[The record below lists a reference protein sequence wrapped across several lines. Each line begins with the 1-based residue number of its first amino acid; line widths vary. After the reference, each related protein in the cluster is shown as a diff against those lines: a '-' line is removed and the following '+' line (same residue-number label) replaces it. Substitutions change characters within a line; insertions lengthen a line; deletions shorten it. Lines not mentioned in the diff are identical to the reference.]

1 MKGRRKKG
9 RSVCALSAG
18 LAALLCVLTAG
29 PGPAYGAA
37 GIDTARTDCRID
49 FTLDVDT
56 LKQSGGT
63 GNLESMVPEYN
74 QYYGELAEFLEGGE
88 PGDTD
93 AAEPGAEADQGRRA
107 IRVNLYRIA
116 DVDAGGQYRLL
127 PDYAVSGVLQGLEK
141 ADDSTTA
148 GIWSEWAAE
157 AARMAVG
164 SEGEDGSMQ
173 PPAAGERQPDGTA
186 EITLQDGAAAGA
198 AENLSVG
205 LYLVS
210 VEPVDTGDY
219 RYRFIPYL
227 VSLPNRSYNAEGEEG
242 DQWIYGE
249 EENRIYVGLKP
260 EREDRYGDLIL
271 EKKITAY
278 NETFQGASFVFE
290 VKAVKDDRVV
300 YNDLVSLSFD
310 SYGTQTAIIEKIPA
324 GAEVTV
330 TEIYSGS
337 GYTPAD
343 GSYVKN
349 TIITAE
355 GGTAKVSFENQY
367 DGTWI
372 AVGLVK
378 GLHRV
383 EQLVAGLSGKSSGHI
398 AQLLGVVDVML
409 QHILQHRNGLL
420 ASVGMV
426 MLAGVGVLVGV
437 GIGLA
442 VFVSMGVF
450 VDMLAVGVS
459 VVMIEMSHRS
469 SAS

>member
-1 MKGRRKKG
+1 M
-9 RSVCALSAG
+9 
-18 LAALLCVLTAG
+18 
-29 PGPAYGAA
+29 
-37 GIDTARTDCRID
+37 
-49 FTLDVDT
+49 
-56 LKQSGGT
+56 
-63 GNLESMVPEYN
+63 
-74 QYYGELAEFLEGGE
+74 
-88 PGDTD
+88 
-93 AAEPGAEADQGRRA
+93 
-107 IRVNLYRIA
+107 
-116 DVDAGGQYRLL
+116 
-127 PDYAVSGVLQGLEK
+127 
-141 ADDSTTA
+141 
-148 GIWSEWAAE
+148 
-157 AARMAVG
+157 G

-367 DGTWI
+367 DGTCN
-372 AVGLVK
+372 G
-378 GLHRV
+378 GNP
-383 EQLVAGLSGKSSGHI
+383 
-398 AQLLGVVDVML
+398 GVVNHFVYGKDETGGEEL
-409 QHILQHRNGLL
+409 QWEKREG
-420 ASVGMV
+420 ASHGTVDN
-426 MLAGVGVLVGV
+426 AGK
-437 GIGLA
+437 
-442 VFVSMGVF
+442 
-450 VDMLAVGVS
+450 
-459 VVMIEMSHRS
+459 
-469 SAS
+469 

>member
-29 PGPAYGAA
+29 PGPAYGAV

-93 AAEPGAEADQGRRA
+93 AAEPGTEGGAEADQGRRA

-148 GIWSEWAAE
+148 GMWSEWAAE

-242 DQWIYGE
+242 DQWIYGD

-290 VKAVKDDRVV
+290 VKAAKDDRVV

-367 DGTWI
+367 DGTYN
-372 AVGLVK
+372 G
-378 GLHRV
+378 GNP
-383 EQLVAGLSGKSSGHI
+383 
-398 AQLLGVVDVML
+398 GVVNHFVYGKDETGGEEL
-409 QHILQHRNGLL
+409 QWEKREG
-420 ASVGMV
+420 ASHGTVDN
-426 MLAGVGVLVGV
+426 AGK
-437 GIGLA
+437 
-442 VFVSMGVF
+442 
-450 VDMLAVGVS
+450 
-459 VVMIEMSHRS
+459 
-469 SAS
+469 